1 MENYMI
7 VTIAFWLPIYSALN
21 LGPKLASV
29 ANLQLKQT
37 NATMEAEREKLEAM
51 TIHSFD
57 HASSLK
63 PKLNT

>member
-1 MENYMI
+1 
-7 VTIAFWLPIYSALN
+7 VQ
-21 LGPKLASV
+21 

-57 HASSLK
+57 HASLLK
-63 PKLNT
+63 PEP